1 MLVWW
6 DGLTM
11 IEKRVPINKDT
22 LIRTTEQSILNQA
35 TTIGSAGGSSAG
47 EDDDNG
53 GDEANSEE
61 R

>member
-1 MLVWW
+1 
-6 DGLTM
+6 M

-47 EDDDNG
+47 EQEETG
-53 GDEANSEE
+53 GDEANNED